1 MKINDSFIIIITDEN
16 IKNKN
21 LTIKTSENQMSDK
34 VTEWDELIT
43 FMRRNYE

>member
-1 MKINDSFIIIITDEN
+1 MIRELY
-16 IKNKN
+16 KNKN